1 MGNNYTL
8 YNEWSTSEYAS
19 IDTIDDAIDFL
30 KNPNSFK
37 TFKEGLIEL
46 LKQKGYNG
54 NLNDTNEMAEYLI
67 SKLRAIRST
76 IENETIHSWF
86 SGKHRPKIEANS
98 RGKMYEICF
107 SLNLTDDE
115 TVNFFHHVYYDR
127 AFNCHTIDEAVY
139 YYAFRNKIS
148 YLDATAL
155 INEIKDA
162 PLKLDRNTEIETN
175 YTLFV
180 YRTLSEL
187 KTTEELKDF
196 LINNKSNFNSWNQSA
211 LKTLQDLKNT
221 LIGSEDTRTDIEK
234 LKRTFTRKI
243 KSTKERHSL
252 NSTNLN
258 SIDFQKYD
266 KCGLIMKEIF
276 FDAKNLNSSVMDVM
290 EYVMEQIDNKNIF
303 SNNFILRYLLSTS
316 TGSKKVEN
324 IPYIVRNNFPNKKV
338 MSDVLSEEKMSSS
351 KSYDA
356 IRKMLV
362 LFDFYRFWV
371 SVKIGIIDISI
382 LNECNFYDIY
392 LDEANT
398 LLYQCGYEPLY
409 AGNPYDWIFLCA
421 SKSDNPLEFFRSCIS
436 DLLPEEELS

>member
-8 YNEWSTSEYAS
+8 YNEVSTSEYAS
-19 IDTIDDAIDFL
+19 TDTIDDAIDFL
-30 KNPNSFK
+30 KNPNSFR

-46 LKQKGYNG
+46 LKKKDYND
-54 NLNDTNEMAEYLI
+54 NLYDTKEMAEYLI
-67 SKLRAIRST
+67 SKLRAICST

-86 SGKHRPKIEANS
+86 SGKHRPKVEASS

-107 SLNLTDDE
+107 SLNLTYDE
-115 TVNFFHHVYYDR
+115 TVKFFHHVYYDR

-148 YLDATAL
+148 HLDATAL
-155 INEIKDA
+155 INEIKSA
-162 PLKLDRNTEIETN
+162 PLKSDRNTEIETN

-187 KTTEELKDF
+187 KTTKELKDF
-196 LINNKSNFNSWNQSA
+196 L
-211 LKTLQDLKNT
+211 
-221 LIGSEDTRTDIEK
+221 
-234 LKRTFTRKI
+234 
-243 KSTKERHSL
+243 
-252 NSTNLN
+252 N
-258 SIDFQKYD
+258 SIDFCKYD

-316 TGSKKVEN
+316 VGSKKVEN

-338 MSDVLSEEKMSSS
+338 MSDVLSEEKMSFS

-356 IRKMLV
+356 IRKCLCY
-362 LFDFYRFWV
+362 LIFIDF
-371 SVKIGIIDISI
+371 G
-382 LNECNFYDIY
+382 
-392 LDEANT
+392 
-398 LLYQCGYEPLY
+398 
-409 AGNPYDWIFLCA
+409 
-421 SKSDNPLEFFRSCIS
+421 
-436 DLLPEEELS
+436 